1 MRFTPTVSEAT
12 EAAGIN
18 AAAEPNSSPCR
29 FSFTITPQSAAGGCT
44 PSPRKLSALIKRIA
58 KVKRIPN
65 SAARGASVLGRI
77 SRTVIHHKLSPRE
90 RATSTKSITEIS
102 IAKARDNR
110 NTRVESII
118 ATVAIMIIKEVP
130 SADITISARMIEGN
144 AINAS
149 LIRLINPSIQ
159 RPLIAAINPRI
170 TPREKDNRVTSSAR
184 PIVIRAP
191 YKRRENTSR
200 PR

>member
-1 MRFTPTVSEAT
+1 MS
-12 EAAGIN
+12 

-44 PSPRKLSALIKRIA
+44 PRPRKLNALIKRIA

-65 SAARGASVLGRI
+65 SAVRGASVFGRI

-102 IAKARDNR
+102 IANARDRR
-110 NTRVESII
+110 NTRVESIT
-118 ATVAIMIIKEVP
+118 ATVTIMIISDVP
-130 SADITISARMIEGN
+130 SADITIRARITEGK
-144 AINAS
+144 AISAS
-149 LIRLINPSIQ
+149 LTRLMKPSIQ
-159 RPLIAAINPRI
+159 RPLIAAVNPRM
-170 TPREKDNRVTSSAR
+170 TPREKDSSAAKSAS

-191 YKRRENTSR
+191 YSSRENTSR